1 MNLQLLLLFL
11 HSSSFSCS
19 HKYAPSLWRWAAD
32 PLSPAQRN
40 LPQEQGGKHWS
51 SSSDEVVFNP
61 LTDSSEY
68 LQSARLSVLRSTV
81 VSWSYYNITYNT
93 CSRCLLSC
101 NTVYDVCLSVS
112 VSVLSQAWWK
122 RLCDVF
128 MKLWAVMSS
137 RKLHV
142 CLPVHSGVHWGLCTV
157 PDSAERK
164 KETWVKHLL

>member
-68 LQSARLSVLRSTV
+68 LQSACLFSALQLFPDHTIISHTTQVHV
-81 VSWSYYNITYNT
+81 VCFPVIQYMMS
-93 CSRCLLSC
+93 
-101 NTVYDVCLSVS
+101 VCLSVCLS
-112 VSVLSQAWWK
+112 LKRGENVSVMCSWSCGLSCPRGSCTFAYLSILEFIEAFAQRLILQKEK
-122 RLCDVF
+122 R
-128 MKLWAVMSS
+128 
-137 RKLHV
+137 RH
-142 CLPVHSGVHWGLCTV
+142 
-157 PDSAERK
+157 E
-164 KETWVKHLL
+164 